1 MRNTKTNK
9 VWSAVLSF
17 ALVISSVTGFQ
28 AGKVKA
34 ASEKE
39 TLVVYVAA
47 QGKNQD
53 GSRTVDLPKTAV
65 QVEEGATA
73 SDAVKKALDTSA
85 YKDNYT
91 ISTGAY
97 GDSLDDIN
105 GITMFQV
112 DENDP
117 YSWAYWSFMLNGN
130 YSDVGISGYQVKDQD
145 RISLIFTYDNAN
157 VECES
162 FQDDASKNPDEEAQK
177 LLVENAKKQ
186 QNVLAQK
193 IYETQF
199 ASGKKV
205 PGIENADGLYCV
217 FSLAQAGL
225 VADTFFDAVYEKVAA
240 QFAALE
246 NGGVFYDTETNTE
259 ITYQSILENGAPSQ
273 YYSKI
278 ALCVAALGK
287 DPTNVGGANLIE
299 KLASRSVYD
308 ASSVYSRESMILFA
322 IDAKNSELPTGDGY
336 LTRAELVNKVV
347 ADVDTQI
354 GVAIEWGTMDSAAMV
369 AQALAPYTTGAVEGI
384 DKDTVW
390 NAGKKVLNLL
400 GMMQKTDG
408 TYGDSY
414 TPNNPWT
421 LAQIMVTLGVFGVN
435 PCVEADGFDFI
446 KNGKTVFDAASA
458 FVDVSAG
465 TVEESLMGFQPE
477 QLLRGLN
484 ACVRVVSD
492 KVGIYNCENVDY
504 TAKDSI
510 RKPLTAEMIGP
521 QIEIAYVYQGKP
533 ITIGVALEDN
543 GTKLQKDTDFTVSYQ
558 NNEQVGTAYAVVT
571 GTGNYILSQRIPFA
585 IVEESTPELEK
596 PVIKKVTSSKKK
608 TLTVTFQKVDEATKY
623 VVEISKNKKFKKVTK
638 KTVKK
643 TTAKF
648 TKLSSGKKYYVRVKA
663 YAGVTE
669 SGYSKV
675 VGKKVK

>member
-1 MRNTKTNK
+1 MRRTKTNK

-17 ALVISSVTGFQ
+17 ALVVSSVTGFQ
-28 AGKVKA
+28 ADKVKA

-47 QGKNQD
+47 EGKNQG
-53 GSRTVDLPKTAV
+53 GSKTVDLPKTAV

-73 SDAVKKALDTSA
+73 SDAVRKALDASV

-91 ISTGAY
+91 ISTGTY

-105 GITMFQV
+105 GITMFQI

-117 YSWAYWSFMLNGN
+117 YSWAYWSFMVNGN
-130 YSDVGISGYQVKDQD
+130 YSDVGIGSYKVKEED

-157 VECES
+157 TECES
-162 FQDDASKNPDEEAQK
+162 FRDDASKNPDEEAQK
-177 LLVENAKKQ
+177 LLLENAKKQ

-199 ASGKKV
+199 AAGEKV

-217 FSLAQAGL
+217 FSLAQAGF
-225 VADTFFDAVYEKVAA
+225 VADAFYDAVYEKVTA
-240 QFAALE
+240 QFIALE
-246 NGGVFYDTETNTE
+246 NGGVFYDVETNTE
-259 ITYQSILENGAPSQ
+259 ITYQSILENKAPAQ
-273 YYSKI
+273 YYAKI
-278 ALCVAALGK
+278 ALCIAALGK
-287 DPTNVGGANLIE
+287 DPANVGGANLIE
-299 KLASRSVYD
+299 KLVSKSVYD
-308 ASSVYSRESMILFA
+308 ASSVYSRESMILMA
-322 IDAKNSELPTGDGY
+322 IDAKNSELPPGDDY
-336 LTRAELVNKVV
+336 ITRAELVNKVV

-354 GVAIEWGTMDSAAMV
+354 GVAIEWGSLDSAAMAV
-369 AQALAPYTTGAVEGI
+369 QALAPYTETTIEGI
-384 DKDTVW
+384 DKDAVW

-400 GMMQKTDG
+400 GMMQKADG

-421 LAQIMVTLGVFGVN
+421 LAQIMVTLGAFGVN
-435 PCVEADGFDFI
+435 PFVEADGFDFM
-446 KNGKTVFDAASA
+446 KNGKTVFDAAGA
-458 FVDVSAG
+458 FVDVTAG

-492 KVGIYNCENVDY
+492 KEGVYNCSKVDY

-510 RKPLTAEMIGP
+510 RKPITAEMIGP

-533 ITIGVALEDN
+533 ITIGVALEDK
-543 GTKLQKDTDFTVSYQ
+543 GVKLQKDTDFTVSYQ
-558 NNEQVGTAYAVVT
+558 NNEQAGTAYAVVT
-571 GTGNYILSQRIPFA
+571 GTGNYMLSQRIPFA
-585 IVEESTPELEK
+585 IVEDSTPELKK
-596 PVIKKVTSSKKK
+596 PVIKKVTSPKKK
-608 TLTVTFQKVDEATKY
+608 TLIVTFQKVDDATKY
-623 VVEISKNKKFKKVTK
+623 VVEISKNKKFKNVTK

-669 SGYSKV
+669 SAYSKV